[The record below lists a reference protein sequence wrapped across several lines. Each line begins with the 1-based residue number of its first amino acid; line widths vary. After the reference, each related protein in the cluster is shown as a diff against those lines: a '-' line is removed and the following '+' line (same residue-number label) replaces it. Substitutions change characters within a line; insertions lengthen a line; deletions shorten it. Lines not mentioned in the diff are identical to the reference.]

1 MRITDQ
7 PMHNHNNRDIDTS
20 DPMRSPGNSS
30 NEREDYTASLRDGI
44 LVTLIF
50 FAIEVAGGYYSGSLS
65 LLSDAGHMFIDA
77 SALLLSLAAIRA
89 ARSLPTKERT
99 YGLHRAEI
107 VAAFCNGLFLVIVS
121 VWILYEAI
129 SRLADPRQ
137 VDSTM
142 MLVIALAGLAAN
154 AYIAYRLHGSRD
166 LNIRSAFLHV
176 TGDALTS
183 LAVIGAAVWIAVTGQ
198 TIADPI
204 LSGVIAI
211 VILVSAGGVLSEA
224 GAILLQ
230 FTPRDLDY
238 DRVIREME
246 SVPGVEEVHDVHI
259 WSLSSSI
266 FVLDAHVYS
275 CERDVTRIKE
285 INKEIKERLE
295 SFRILHSTLEFECE
309 DCTEAG
315 SSGCIL
321 NRGSLKDPPH
331 DDNV

>member
-1 MRITDQ
+1 MDKHHNGRGTDASL
-7 PMHNHNNRDIDTS
+7 HERK
-20 DPMRSPGNSS
+20 PGNSG
-30 NEREDYTASLRDGI
+30 RTPGDYTASLRAGV

-50 FAIEVAGGYYSGSLS
+50 FAVEVAGGYYSGSLS
-65 LLSDAGHMFIDA
+65 LISDAGHMFIDA

-107 VAAFCNGLFLVIVS
+107 VVAFCNGLFLIIMS
-121 VWILYEAI
+121 IWILYEAFT
-129 SRLADPRQ
+129 RLSNPRP
-137 VDSTM
+137 VDSTV
-142 MLVIALAGLAAN
+142 MLLVALAGLAAN

-176 TGDALTS
+176 VGDALTS

-198 TIADPI
+198 VAADPI
-204 LSGVIAI
+204 LSGLIAI
-211 VILVSAGGVLSEA
+211 VILVSAAKVIREA
-224 GAILLQ
+224 VAILLQ

-238 DRVIREME
+238 DSVIREME
-246 SVPGVEEVHDVHI
+246 SVPGVEGVHDVHI

-275 CERDVTRIKE
+275 CERDVNRIGE
-285 INKEIKERLE
+285 IKREIKERLK

-309 DCTEAG
+309 ECTEAG
-315 SSGCIL
+315 SSACIL
-321 NRGSLKDPPH
+321 TPGAGKTTPHPDDPR
-331 DDNV
+331 